1 LNCSTLIYITHGDA
15 MQEAFNREVFKE
27 MIIYIAERCQDKPAF
42 GSTHLN
48 KILHY
53 SDFLWYGYTG
63 EAMSNET
70 YIREKY
76 GQIPAHLPEVSKEL
90 EAEGKLKIEERN
102 YFGKVQKRPV
112 VTRTSNFKFLTI
124 EQRDFIEQIINAVS
138 DYNASEVSNL
148 IAHQDLSWQYLK
160 NGEAIPYET
169 VFFRRKNPVSEDTM
183 MWAKSVI
190 NEYEGSLRHEE
201 FLRREGS
208 VV

>member
-1 LNCSTLIYITHGDA
+1 MNYSNLIYITYGEA
-15 MQEAFNREVFKE
+15 MKEAFNREVFKE
-27 MIIYIAERCQDKPAF
+27 MILYISERCQDKPAF

-63 EAMSNET
+63 EAISNET

-76 GQIPAHLPEVSKEL
+76 GQIPVHLQEVSKEL

-112 VTRTSNFKFLTI
+112 VTHTSNFKLLTN
-124 EQRDFIEQIINAVS
+124 EQRDFIDQIINAIS

-160 NGEAIPYET
+160 NGEVIPYET
-169 VFFRRKNPVSEDTM
+169 VFFRRKNAVSEDTM
-183 MWAKSVI
+183 IWARVVI
-190 NEYEGSLRHEE
+190 NEYEESLRENE
-201 FLRREGS
+201 S